1 MSCDSR
7 QADILVPLFDFSKQ
21 AASARLAAVE
31 ARQTQEAS
39 KVLALEEEVE
49 RLREEKRVAEEGRKI
64 REKEEG
70 AAKTTLV
77 QQVADL
83 EREKQ
88 LLEAN
93 LEAEQAESEG
103 RRRKGLALVEQLR
116 ERDRKL
122 RELQAEAEA
131 RTSPSHTS
139 SPTPSLSRLST
150 AGSDYSRE
158 PWPEEMFGTAIASTS
173 TLYEAQGRLGNT
185 ASLMETLQSQLKLRE
200 GEVAGLQA
208 EVANMHRVR
217 ESMSQ
222 EMTRLTIRT
231 ELVRFLPQDYLRI
244 FIVRSLFLALLIFP
258 TSNLRF

>member
-1 MSCDSR
+1 M
-7 QADILVPLFDFSKQ
+7 
-21 AASARLAAVE
+21 E
-31 ARQTQEAS
+31 ARQVQEAS

-49 RLREEKRVAEEGRKI
+49 KLREEKRVAEEARVT
-64 REKEEG
+64 REREEG
-70 AAKTTLV
+70 VAKAAFS

-83 EREKQ
+83 QREKQ

-131 RTSPSHTS
+131 RATSPHTHTS

-158 PWPEEMFGTAIASTS
+158 PWPEEMFGMSVASTS

-231 ELVRFLPQDYLRI
+231 ELVSRLKFE
-244 FIVRSLFLALLIFP
+244 F
-258 TSNLRF
+258 